1 MLKTTLLFVLFSFI
15 CQVSQAQFDTS
26 FAKSN
31 ILKCADSLA
40 YGFKHKDWELFTRYT
55 YPAMIGTI
63 GGKQAFISFIS
74 DKFALMPDSAIK
86 KYEPGRVLQV
96 VKSGKDL
103 QALLEINSV
112 IEWQG
117 IRVISTSHII
127 GESWSNGLYWTFFD
141 SQNDIKLAKTINPG
155 LSDQLVIPPKNEKM
169 EPIVSPG
176 KNKKDAGKH

>member
-1 MLKTTLLFVLFSFI
+1 MLKTILLFALLTLSCI
-15 CQVSQAQFDTS
+15 VSQAQFDTS

-55 YPAMIGTI
+55 YPAMIGTM

-74 DKFALMPDSAIK
+74 DKFALVPDTAIK

-117 IRVISTSHII
+117 IRVTSTSHII

-141 SQNDIKLAKTINPG
+141 SQNDVKLAKTIDPA
-155 LSDQLVIPPKNEKM
+155 LSDQINIPAKIEKM
-169 EPIVSPG
+169 EPIVFPD